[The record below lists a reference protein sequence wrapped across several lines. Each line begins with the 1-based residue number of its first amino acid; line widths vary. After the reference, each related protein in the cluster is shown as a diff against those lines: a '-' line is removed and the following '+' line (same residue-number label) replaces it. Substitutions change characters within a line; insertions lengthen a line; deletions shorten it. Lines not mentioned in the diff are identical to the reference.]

1 MRKQVP
7 AVAGILAGLSMAF
20 LSFSVHAT
28 SVIPAATVTELTTN
42 GTDSITAIGGGM
54 LSLGVVA
61 VLFKWAKAALF
72 G

>member
-1 MRKQVP
+1 MKYFL
-7 AVAGILAGLSMAF
+7 AVIALAAMAF
-20 LSFSVHAT
+20 AT
-28 SVIPAATVTELTTN
+28 GASAESVIPAATLTELTTD
-42 GTDSITAIGGGM
+42 GTDTMTAIGGGM

>member
-1 MRKQVP
+1 MKQSVIALA
-7 AVAGILAGLSMAF
+7 AVAGLAALS
-20 LSFSVHAT
+20 LAT
-28 SVIPAATVTELTTN
+28 GANAESVIPAATLTELTTD
-42 GTDSITAIGGGM
+42 GTDTMTAIGGGM

>member
-1 MRKQVP
+1 MWKAIQTL
-7 AVAGILAGLSMAF
+7 VAFASAML